1 MGGCL
6 RWAGPCDAA
15 ISEAWSRNKHL
26 ATLYFIYTFS
36 NFNIINVSSLKSG
49 FLTCP
54 VLGGEQDV
62 CVGNYILF
70 IAGNKKNIM

>member
-36 NFNIINVSSLKSG
+36 NFNIINVSLW
-49 FLTCP
+49 
-54 VLGGEQDV
+54 VLDLSSFGR
-62 CVGNYILF
+62 
-70 IAGNKKNIM
+70 